1 MRRSGVNNDKSDAL
15 ELATR
20 LDRYLAGHH
29 KSFSIV
35 TVPSEIIEQKR
46 ARKRQRQQLRQQR
59 LSRAAQGRCLMLLM
73 GRKESNNGWK
83 LDRWEFLKVIT
94 RDSLI
99 GFVITE
105 GQVRC
110 LLSNTASL
118 SP

>member
-35 TVPSEIIEQKR
+35 TVPSEIIQQKR

-59 LSRAAQGRCLMLLM
+59 LSMAAQGRCLMLLI
-73 GRKESNNGWK
+73 GRKESNNWCK
-83 LDRWEFLKVIT
+83 LDRW
-94 RDSLI
+94 
-99 GFVITE
+99 
-105 GQVRC
+105 
-110 LLSNTASL
+110 
-118 SP
+118 